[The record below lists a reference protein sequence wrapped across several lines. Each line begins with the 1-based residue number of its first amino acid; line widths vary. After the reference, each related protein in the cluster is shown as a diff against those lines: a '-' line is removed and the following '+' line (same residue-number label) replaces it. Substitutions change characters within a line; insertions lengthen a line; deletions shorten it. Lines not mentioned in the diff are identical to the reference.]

1 MVGELIEK
9 PEVLT
14 SFSRPDNHN
23 YISQHINDFTLVR
36 DGQNSL
42 AKSGQGRWL
51 MQGIT
56 WP

>member
-1 MVGELIEK
+1 MVRELIEK

-14 SFSRPDNHN
+14 SFSRPVYHN
-23 YISQHINDFTLVR
+23 YISQDINDFILAG

-42 AKSGQGRWL
+42 AKSGQGQWL

>member
-1 MVGELIEK
+1 MVRELIEK

-14 SFSRPDNHN
+14 SFSRPVYHN
-23 YISQHINDFTLVR
+23 YISQDINDFTLAGGV
-36 DGQNSL
+36 QNSL
-42 AKSGQGRWL
+42 AESGKVQWL